1 MRVVASTETFAD
13 VLVRM
18 QVTLMSSSVHVWAS
32 VDNSAPSLALATP
45 GRLAASSVLLGGVGE
60 GGAASAALA
69 SRISRKTGLAV
80 YACLNLPPDAE
91 MLQDAVAKRL
101 LRVIVE
107 DQNAGA
113 EAAVAEEEP
122 VPGEGA
128 TGVEF

>member
-69 SRISRKTGLAV
+69 NRISRKTGLAV

-101 LRVIVE
+101 LRVIEE
-107 DQNAGA
+107 DKDAGA
-113 EAAVAEEEP
+113 EGVVAAEVP

-128 TGVEF
+128 TEVEL